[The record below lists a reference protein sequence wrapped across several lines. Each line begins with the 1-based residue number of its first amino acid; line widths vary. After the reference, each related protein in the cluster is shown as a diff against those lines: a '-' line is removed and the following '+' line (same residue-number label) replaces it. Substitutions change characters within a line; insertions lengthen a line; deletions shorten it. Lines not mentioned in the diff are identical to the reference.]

1 MTSRRRLGLALAVV
15 GRVVELRGPLD
26 HVHTLGVDAAELDRR
41 MRARR
46 LERLRAE
53 AEEAERA
60 EEEAEEEAVEE
71 AGESVAARAVP
82 A

>member
-1 MTSRRRLGLALAVV
+1 MKFCVHGGEVNKNLAASI
-15 GRVVELRGPLD
+15 
-26 HVHTLGVDAAELDRR
+26 LGVDAAELDRQ

-60 EEEAEEEAVEE
+60 EEAEEEAAVEE

>member
-1 MTSRRRLGLALAVV
+1 MKFCVHGGEVNKNLAASI
-15 GRVVELRGPLD
+15 
-26 HVHTLGVDAAELDRR
+26 LGVDAAELDRR

-60 EEEAEEEAVEE
+60 EEAEEEEAVEE